1 MPIIIKDLSIIN
13 KIYIFN
19 MAKNKLNYTVFIYLK
34 TKSYKENLFYKKLE
48 KQALSKKVLRKSKK
62 IKNFA
67 K

>member
-1 MPIIIKDLSIIN
+1 
-13 KIYIFN
+13 